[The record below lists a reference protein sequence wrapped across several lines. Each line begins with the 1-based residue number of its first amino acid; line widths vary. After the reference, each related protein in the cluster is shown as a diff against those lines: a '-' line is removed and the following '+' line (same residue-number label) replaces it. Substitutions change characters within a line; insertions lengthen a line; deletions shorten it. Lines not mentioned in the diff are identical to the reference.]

1 MNLLSNILPP
11 SNAPLKYL
19 TQRLTILA
27 LSTVSPLFLTIEKAA
42 AGTSWQPETLREI
55 SQLQVRVAKKYC
67 PVGINAE
74 NLKSGIET
82 HLSRNGIP
90 ITKTNKVDNIPYI
103 FISIG
108 CKTRDPLAFLISLE
122 VIQYVELNGR
132 KIKASTYSIPE
143 TYGTG
148 NISGYSNSE
157 QQFIVTMLKE
167 FISDWKSVR

>member
-1 MNLLSNILPP
+1 MHLLSNIIPQ
-11 SNAPLKYL
+11 SNAPLRYL
-19 TQRLTILA
+19 TQKLAILA
-27 LSTVSPLFLTIEKAA
+27 LSTVSPLFLSVEKAA
-42 AGTSWQPETLREI
+42 ASTSWQPETLREI
-55 SQLQVRVAKKYC
+55 LQLQVQVAKKYC

-74 NLKSGIET
+74 NLKLGIET
-82 HLSRNGIP
+82 YLRRNDIP
-90 ITKTNKVDNIPYI
+90 ITKTNTVGSIPYI
-103 FISIG
+103 HISIA
-108 CKTRDPLAFLISLE
+108 CKTREPLAFLISLE

>member
-1 MNLLSNILPP
+1 MNLLSNIILQ
-11 SNAPLKYL
+11 SNAPLKFL
-19 TQRLTILA
+19 TQKLAILA
-27 LSTVSPLFLTIEKAA
+27 LSTVSPLFLSVEKAA
-42 AGTSWQPETLREI
+42 ANTSWQPETLREI
-55 SQLQVRVAKKYC
+55 SQLQVQVVKKYC

-74 NLKSGIET
+74 NIKSGIET
-82 HLSRNGIP
+82 YLSRNGIP

-108 CKTRDPLAFLISLE
+108 CKTREPLAFLISVE

-148 NISGYSNSE
+148 NVSGYSDSE
-157 QQFIVTMLKE
+157 QQLIVTMLKE

>member
-1 MNLLSNILPP
+1 MNLLSNISTQ
-11 SNAPLKYL
+11 SNSPLRCF

-27 LSTVSPLFLTIEKAA
+27 LSTVSSLFLTVEKAA
-42 AGTSWQPETLREI
+42 SNSWQPETLREI
-55 SQLQVRVAKKYC
+55 SQLQVQVAKKYC

-90 ITKTNKVDNIPYI
+90 IIKTNKVDNIPYI

-122 VIQYVELNGR
+122 VIQYVELNGI